1 MKKQILSILLC
12 ALCVACNDFEEE
24 IGYTLNVGPSKITID
39 ENSITK
45 TSYSA
50 RLSTPISLVDGKAD
64 ISEVYFKVND
74 ERVEAKCEKK
84 VYYMDYKFMLGSYY
98 SVKTIAVINGVEQT
112 LDYGDVNYMKK
123 DFEPYG
129 RIELSVEELG
139 KFRFTLDL
147 HSSSGLFPP
156 SSDVKVIIGNQV
168 VEMRPVN
175 ATKFVCDVDMYDTEN
190 WDGYASYQLTNVFGV
205 QKSSRTG
212 YMGGV
217 KIESVADYD
226 MSNDGKEIDGCI
238 YLAGT
243 KWAKGVMDTDGKLTA
258 DSELGEVWDCRP
270 HPIPEYDSNDC
281 SHFQGT
287 ENDPVRKNLG
297 EGWMTPSPT
306 QIQNLF
312 KRCSRQEVNVG
323 TKESGLLLF
332 PGKNGKRIICNKVM
346 PVNLAKI
353 REQGVYVKKDE
364 YYGTDKVYRRSSN
377 WIQNSVAYWR
387 SWSSKLELFYSDRS
401 YFYIL
406 PIKE

>member
-39 ENSITK
+39 ENSITE

-50 RLSTPISLVDGKAD
+50 MCRTPISLVDGRAD

-84 VYYMDYKFMLGSYY
+84 VYYMDYKFMLGHYY
-98 SVKTIAVINGVEQT
+98 SVETIAVINGVEQT
-112 LDYGDVNYMKK
+112 LDYGHVSYTKK
-123 DFEPYG
+123 EFEPFG

-147 HSSSGLFPP
+147 YSSSGLFPP
-156 SSDVKVIIGNQV
+156 STDVKVIIGNQA

-205 QKSSRTG
+205 QKSSRTYTG
-212 YMGGV
+212 KV
-217 KIESVADYD
+217 TFESVADYD

-243 KWAKGVMDTDGKLTA
+243 KWAKGVMGTDGQLTA
-258 DSELGEVWDCRP
+258 DSELGEIWHCLLPSSLEFDRNN
-270 HPIPEYDSNDC
+270 EY
-281 SHFQGT
+281 HFQGT
-287 ENDPVRKNLG
+287 EVDPVRKNLG

-306 QIQNLF
+306 QIRNLF
-312 KRCSRQEVNVG
+312 NRCSRQAVDIGN
-323 TKESGLLLF
+323 KEEGLLLF

-346 PVNLAKI
+346 SVNLAKI

-364 YYGTDKVYRRSSN
+364 YYGTDEVYRRSSN
-377 WIQNSVAYWR
+377 WYQHTVAYWR
-387 SWSSKLELFYSDRS
+387 SWSSKLELFDSDRW